1 MSIRTEISFY
11 LEKSNLFFNAGRTD
25 LCKKASAVNLRY
37 IVGIFYGN
45 TTYHDDQH
53 DKHMSEYIEDTQDD

>member
-11 LEKSNLFFNAGRTD
+11 LEKSNLLFNAGRTD
-25 LCKKASAVNLRY
+25 LCKMASVVNLRY

-45 TTYHDDQH
+45 TTYHDDH